1 MMSANRFHYQIL
13 RYIPDLRR
21 MEPRNFGVIV
31 QGAGQTRFKINTR
44 FAQKGF
50 VDTEA
55 FRQWKQFLV
64 KEIDDEQTEQ
74 LNLFRPAKDTPE
86 FLDHLN
92 RLFKGNFNLSKPLAA
107 EYRRDVEIEA
117 VLQELFDTL
126 VMDIEEQEAVMITRP
141 TGKFRAASE
150 EKQFIKRGLH
160 KDEHVNLDETTEWI
174 GYRFYQNG
182 RINLIEKVEFNR
194 EPRRTAAE
202 LNSLLRLLPTTPDSF
217 LANGNRF
224 HLIID
229 PHKTFPN
236 QKEEEVR
243 KYLTDRERLGNMAV
257 DKRIPVYD
265 KPVDVQSLID
275 EIDGYL
281 PPLKEAAGF

>member
-1 MMSANRFHYQIL
+1 MPNNRFYYQIL
-13 RYIPDLRR
+13 RYIPDLQR
-21 MEPRNFGVIV
+21 MEPRNFGIVV
-31 QGAGQTRFKINTR
+31 QGTGQTKFRINTR
-44 FAQKGF
+44 FAMRGF

-55 FRQWKQFLV
+55 FRSWRQFLE
-64 KEIDDEQTEQ
+64 KEIGDEQTEQ
-74 LNLFRPAKDTPE
+74 LSLFRPAKDSPE

-92 RLFKGNFNLSKPLAA
+92 QMIKGNFSLSRALVA
-107 EYRRDVEIEA
+107 EYRHDIGIEA
-117 VLQELFDTL
+117 VLQDLYDTL
-126 VMDIEEQEAVMITRP
+126 VMDREEQEAVMITRP

-150 EKQFIKRGLH
+150 DKQFVKRGLH
-160 KDEHVNLDETTEWI
+160 KDEHVNLDEKTEWI
-174 GYRFYQNG
+174 GYRFFKNG

-194 EPRRTAAE
+194 EPRRTAGE
-202 LNSLLRLLPTTPDSF
+202 LNSLLRLIPTMPDSF
-217 LANGNRF
+217 LADGNKF

-257 DKRIPVYD
+257 DKGIPVYD
-265 KPVDVQSLID
+265 DPGNVQLLID

-281 PPLKEAAGF
+281 PHLKEAIGF